1 MESKVMTAWRRVIE
15 LSIGDADLARLSS
28 IARSRTEPAS
38 RVERARMLLAYREDP
53 SFFAV
58 SQALGVHHQTVQR
71 CIERALAYGPMA
83 ALDDRP
89 RPGKEPTITAEAK
102 AWLVSLACRK
112 AKELGYPHELWT
124 TRLLAR
130 HAREHG
136 PVEGHACFGKLAQ
149 GTVCKI
155 LDEQEVKPHKVRYY
169 LERRDPEFAEKMAEV
184 LCVYREVK
192 ILKEAAATSKK
203 KPSDAVAIISYD
215 EKPGI
220 QAIANTAPDL
230 PPKPGV
236 HTTFARDH
244 EYKRH
249 GTVSLLAGIDLL
261 TGQVHALVMDRHR
274 SREFVEFLKLLDAAY
289 PPHTAIKLIL
299 DNHSAHISKETKAWL
314 ADQPA
319 GRFELTF
326 TPKHGSWL
334 NLIEVFFSKLA
345 RSVLRHIRVASK
357 QELKDRIMA
366 AMADINQHPVVH
378 SWSYKLD
385 KAA

>member
-1 MESKVMTAWRRVIE
+1 MTAWRQVIE
-15 LSIGDADLARLSS
+15 LSIGEADLAKLVS
-28 IARSRTEPAS
+28 ITRSRTEPAS

-58 SQALGVHHQTVQR
+58 GRCLGVHHQTVQR
-71 CIERALAYGPMA
+71 CVERALAYGPMA

-136 PVEGHACFGKLAQ
+136 PAEGHACLGKLVQ

-155 LDEQEVKPHKVRYY
+155 LNEQEVKPHKMRYY
-169 LERRDPEFAEKMAEV
+169 LERRDPEFKEKMAEV

-192 ILKEAAATSKK
+192 ILQQTAAASKEK
-203 KPSDAVAIISYD
+203 KSSDAVAIVSYD

-220 QAIANTAPDL
+220 QAIATTAPDL
-230 PPKPGV
+230 PPEPGV
-236 HTTFARDH
+236 HATFARDH

-261 TGQVHALVMDRHR
+261 TGKVHALVKDRHR
-274 SREFVEFLKLLDAAY
+274 SREFIEFLKLLDAAY
-289 PPHTAIKLIL
+289 PTHTAIKLIL

-314 ADQPA
+314 ASQPA
-319 GRFELTF
+319 GRFEFTF

-334 NLIEVFFSKLA
+334 NLVEGFFSKLA
-345 RSVLRHIRVASK
+345 RSVLRRIRVASK

-366 AMADINQHPVVH
+366 AMDEFNRNPVIH
-378 SWSYKLD
+378 TWSYKLD
-385 KAA
+385 QAA